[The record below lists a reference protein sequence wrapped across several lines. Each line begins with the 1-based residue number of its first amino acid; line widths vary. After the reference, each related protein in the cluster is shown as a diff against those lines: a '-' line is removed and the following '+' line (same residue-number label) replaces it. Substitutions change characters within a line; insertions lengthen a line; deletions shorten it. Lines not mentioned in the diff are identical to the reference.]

1 MVRSALKWHGGK
13 GYLAKRIAGSMPP
26 HETYVEPFAGGLS
39 TLLAKPEAPIEIAGD
54 LNSQLIDFW
63 TTLRDRPG
71 EMIERVGT
79 IPYTEEAF
87 HQALEAL
94 EASNPV
100 ERAAAFLVRNRFS
113 RGGLAKDFA
122 WSERTRGG
130 QPGDVNAWQTFKRL
144 LPGIA
149 ARVQG
154 VQFVCANALELIER
168 YDSPATL
175 IYADPPYLPQ
185 TRTVRKAY
193 RHEMSRPDHER
204 LLATLTRASS
214 MTIISGYASPLYD
227 SALAGWERDETELPN
242 NAGQTKRKSRRVEV
256 LWFNPACNRFALR
269 T

>member
-13 GYLAKRIAGSMPP
+13 GYLARRIARSMPP
-26 HETYVEPFAGGLS
+26 HKVYCEPFAGGLS
-39 TLLAKPEAPIEIAGD
+39 VLLEKSRSKVEIAGD
-54 LNSQLIDFW
+54 LNPGLIDFW
-63 TTLRDRPG
+63 TTLRDRSG
-71 EMIERVGT
+71 EMIERVRT

-87 HQALEAL
+87 NQALEAL
-94 EASNPV
+94 EASDPV

-113 RGGLAKDFA
+113 RGGLGKDFA

-175 IYADPPYLPQ
+175 FYCDPPYLPE
-185 TRTVRKAY
+185 TRTARKAY
-193 RHEMSRPDHER
+193 SHEMSRPDHER
-204 LLATLTRASS
+204 LLAVLSQVGGMA
-214 MTIISGYASPLYD
+214 IVSGYPSGLYNA
-227 SALAGWERDETELPN
+227 ALAGWERAETELPN
-242 NAGQTKRKSRRVEV
+242 NAGQTRVKSRRVEV
-256 LWFNPACNRFALR
+256 LWLNPACDRFALR
-269 T
+269 S